1 MGGKRRTTREDESWW
16 MLEPMLSLNL
26 KLHHLGR
33 RAPLAYSVPLSSL
46 HTAGRLPPPVRLLK
60 FQTFPPT
67 GRGRVLLNLKG
78 KSLPLPGFPLV
89 GVGPIPVRV
98 AGGLA
103 VGGVPRRGPGADC
116 RQEPPGGRW
125 GWDSPCRRRLLS
137 ELADGRLLRF
147 ARGSGAPRSAGAALS
162 GRDMKSLKSRLKRQD
177 APGPTPSGAVA
188 PASAV
193 SPAARALPG
202 LPVLPSRE
210 PRSPPQLCS
219 LSERPAG
226 PVRGRLLPP
235 QAGALRRPG
244 DPETPRHCPRAST
257 GPFPAAHPQVS
268 QLLALGIGLPPPP
281 PAGVSGLSSIRPLSS
296 DAPPPNAARFSRAG
310 PHSRRPRCPR
320 RARKGGRRPSVPG
333 VAGRAG
339 AGRPAVQVGRAADPA
354 PPLRTPDLPWV
365 NAARLGGR
373 RVLAAV
379 VGSLGKFDF

>member
-1 MGGKRRTTREDESWW
+1 M
-16 MLEPMLSLNL
+16 
-26 KLHHLGR
+26 
-33 RAPLAYSVPLSSL
+33 
-46 HTAGRLPPPVRLLK
+46 
-60 FQTFPPT
+60 
-67 GRGRVLLNLKG
+67 KG

-244 DPETPRHCPRAST
+244 DPETPRHCPRASSLPLIPRSLSSWPWGLDCPLLLRPVFLGCPPS
-257 GPFPAAHPQVS
+257 GPFPAT
-268 QLLALGIGLPPPP
+268 PPPP
-281 PAGVSGLSSIRPLSS
+281 TPPASPVLAPTPDARVVPAGLGREAGAPLSLGL
-296 DAPPPNAARFSRAG
+296 RAG
-310 PHSRRPRCPR
+310 RGLGAPQSRWAGQQTR
-320 RARKGGRRPSVPG
+320 RRPSG
-333 VAGRAG
+333 
-339 AGRPAVQVGRAADPA
+339 
-354 PPLRTPDLPWV
+354 LRTF
-365 NAARLGGR
+365 RG
-373 RVLAAV
+373 
-379 VGSLGKFDF
+379 

>member
-296 DAPPPNAARFSRAG
+296 DAPPPQ
-310 PHSRRPRCPR
+310 RRPLLPCWPPLPTP
-320 RARKGGRRPSVPG
+320 ALSPQGSE
-333 VAGRAG
+333 
-339 AGRPAVQVGRAADPA
+339 GRPAPLCPWGCGPGGGWAPRSPGGQGSRPGAA
-354 PPLRTPDLPWV
+354 PPDSGPS
-365 NAARLGGR
+365 
-373 RVLAAV
+373 
-379 VGSLGKFDF
+379 VGERCPAGWTSCAGCCRGVTRKV